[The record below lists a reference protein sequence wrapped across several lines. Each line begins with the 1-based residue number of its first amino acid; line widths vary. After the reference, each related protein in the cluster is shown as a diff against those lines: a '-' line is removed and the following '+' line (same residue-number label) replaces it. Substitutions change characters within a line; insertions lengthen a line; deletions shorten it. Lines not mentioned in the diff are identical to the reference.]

1 MKITQVAMLVIVR
14 ARLKAFA
21 RTTSFFTGVSKTMSL
36 PFAITVTESP
46 AENLGKSTAR
56 NLVTSF

>member
-21 RTTSFFTGVSKTMSL
+21 RTTSFVSGSSKRKSL
-36 PFAITVTESP
+36 PFAITVTVSP
-46 AENLGKSTAR
+46 AEDLGKSTAR
-56 NLVTSF
+56 NLVMSF